1 MKKTTRCVP
10 KKGDW
15 VLLIND
21 SVVACN
27 KSALKI
33 MKLADKYGD
42 QEVVIA
48 KEPSSNHCY
57 Y

>member
-1 MKKTTRCVP
+1 MKKTAGCTP

-15 VLLIND
+15 VLLID
-21 SVVACN
+21 DVVVACN

-33 MKLADKYGD
+33 MELADKYSD
-42 QEVVIA
+42 SKVVIS
-48 KEPSSNHCY
+48 KEPSSKYCY

>member
-1 MKKTTRCVP
+1 MKKTVGCTP

-15 VLLIND
+15 VLLID
-21 SVVACN
+21 DDVVACN

-33 MKLADKYGD
+33 MELADKYSD
-42 QEVVIA
+42 SKVVIS
-48 KEPSSNHCY
+48 KEPSSKYCY

>member
-1 MKKTTRCVP
+1 MKKTARCVP

-21 SVVACN
+21 SVVACD